1 MMLADDAE
9 LHDAQL
15 IDMPQ
20 PTRPSTMAQSTR
32 GTWETCATMREMRIL
47 IGDSLQS
54 RSSRQSEVVTAVVAA
69 LQCQMSDAVENE

>member
-15 IDMPQ
+15 IGVPQ

-32 GTWETCATMREMRIL
+32 GTWETCATMREM